1 MANNTE
7 LNSGSGGD
15 IIATEDISGVKHELV
30 KIEFGANGTATKVS
44 ADDPM
49 PVTDADVEA
58 LLTSLDGKDFST
70 QTTAAAILAKLTS
83 DPATQTTL
91 AAILAKITSDPA
103 TQTTLAAILAK
114 LIAAPATEAKQDTGN
129 TSLASI
135 DTKLTNPLPVSGT
148 ITINALPAGSNNIG
162 DVDVLSIA
170 AGDNNIGNVDVVTLP
185 SLPAGANAI
194 GKLAAND
201 GIDIG
206 DVTINNTSLP
216 TSEIAPTTVLNGK
229 KLVTTA
235 GTRVTLASSTTCK
248 SVTIKALRS
257 NTGLIY
263 VGDSA
268 VSSSNGLELSAG
280 ESVNLDIANL
290 QTVNIDS
297 TVNGEGV
304 TYLGVN

>member
-1 MANNTE
+1 MANNTT
-7 LNSGSGGD
+7 LNVGSGGD
-15 IIATEDISGVKHELV
+15 VIATEDIGGVKYELV
-30 KIEFGANGTATKVS
+30 KAVFGAAGNATKVS
-44 ADDPM
+44 ASDPM
-49 PVTDADVEA
+49 PVTDNAAE
-58 LLTSLDGKDFST
+58 TSLSSIDGKLSGT
-70 QTTAAAILAKLTS
+70 LTV
-83 DPATQTTL
+83 
-91 AAILAKITSDPA
+91 
-103 TQTTLAAILAK
+103 
-114 LIAAPATEAKQDTGN
+114 DTGLIQP
-129 TSLASI
+129 TTPS
-135 DTKLTNPLPVSGT
+135 DTQPVT
-148 ITINALPAGSNNIG
+148 ISAALP
-162 DVDVLSIA
+162 
-170 AGDNNIGNVDVVTLP
+170 AGDNNIGNVDIVTLP
-185 SLPAGANAI
+185 SLAAGTNAI

-201 GIDIG
+201 GVDIG